1 MPPNEGSSPVSQS
14 AAGRPPQAPKRG
26 LRTEIVLAA
35 VAFGLLLWVAG
46 HVLLLV
52 FAGILLGVAVDGLA
66 RPLIRHLRL
75 PRLLALSIVLVALVG
90 LIVLG
95 ARTIVPQ
102 FAEELSRLW
111 QQLSGLIDQIVE
123 DADNY
128 PWIGRMLGSL
138 GENDE
143 TLTVGGVA
151 GSVASATVT
160 VIGGLGA
167 AVLVMAI
174 GLFAAA
180 DPDLYRRGLI
190 ALVPPRRR
198 ARAGEVLRRLGY
210 ALRWW
215 LFGQLVSMLMLG
227 FSTALGLWL
236 LGVELW
242 LGLGVLVGLLTFVP
256 FLGPILAGIPVVAI
270 GFAEGWQTGV
280 AVLVFYVVLQN
291 IEGNVMTPL
300 IQQRAIRLPPAMM
313 ISMQVLLGT
322 VFGIAGLILA
332 APLAVVTMVVVAML
346 YVEDVLGDR
355 ASM

>member
-1 MPPNEGSSPVSQS
+1 MPPNEGSNPVSQS
-14 AAGRPPQAPKRG
+14 AVGRRLQSPKRG
-26 LRTEIVLAA
+26 LRIDLVLAA

-46 HVLLLV
+46 QVLLLV

-90 LIVLG
+90 LLVLG

-102 FAEELSRLW
+102 FADELSRLW
-111 QQLSGLIDQIVE
+111 QQLAGLIDQIVD
-123 DADNY
+123 DADTY

-180 DPDLYRRGLI
+180 DPGLYSRGLI
-190 ALVPPRRR
+190 TLVPPRRR
-198 ARAGEVLRRLGY
+198 ERAGEVLRRLGY

-227 FSTALGLWL
+227 VSTALGLWL

-242 LGLGVLVGLLTFVP
+242 LGLGVLVGLLTFIP

-280 AVLVFYVVLQN
+280 AVLIFYVVLQN
-291 IEGNVMTPL
+291 VEGNVMTPL

-322 VFGIAGLILA
+322 VFGIAGLVLA
-332 APLAVVTMVVVAML
+332 APLAVVTMVLVAML

-355 ASM
+355 ASI